1 MEKNKKITIEELV
14 KLDNWKVVV
23 TARQSKKIQKTLF
36 GLGKAWLSGKTYVQY
51 TEEGALSCQEGC
63 LVRVT
68 SAQLPEFKLR
78 SSRKPKLTKEQ
89 AMKKWGLVEPMPV
102 ETAVGEPKVLNHDHP
117 AHGWAVDTKVRYRDD
132 SERVWKYGF
141 FSHINKVGALMC
153 FLTGVDSRRGVS
165 AVSWKYVELD
175 AKASNPITWVKNTG
189 VAPKAK
195 KVLVRV
201 REEGCYAERLRVSQ
215 LDWGIKGDHPGDI
228 IDYIILE

>member
-1 MEKNKKITIEELV
+1 MKTKKITIEELV

-23 TARQSKKIQKTLF
+23 TARQNKKIQKILF

-63 LVRVT
+63 LVRAT

-102 ETAVGEPKVLNHDHP
+102 ETTVGEPKVLNHDHP
-117 AHGWAVDTKVRYRDD
+117 AHGWAVDTKVRYRD
-132 SERVWKYGF
+132 SLKMAWKSGF
-141 FSHINKVGALMC
+141 FNCITAKGDLTCFEVGR
-153 FLTGVDSRRGVS
+153 DSRRGANVL
-165 AVSWKYVELD
+165 SWNYVELD
-175 AKASNPITWVKNTG
+175 TEAVNPTTWIKNTG
-189 VAPKAK
+189 TPPKAK
-195 KVLVRV
+195 KVLARV
-201 REEGCYAERLRVSQ
+201 REEGCYASQLRVSH
-215 LDWGIKGDHPGDI
+215 LDWSINGDSPGNI